1 TLSGLSDLELGPAPP
16 LITDMTPEA
25 IAACHDGI
33 ARVLASLES
42 QAGHGYDT
50 ARELLSVGEL
60 KVCCEFACEH
70 IADDNLSIP
79 SDDSKLLVEL
89 CIRLGVDTTYYFYL
103 TDHLPDFLGTDS
115 GGG

>member
-1 TLSGLSDLELGPAPP
+1 
-16 LITDMTPEA
+16 MTPES
-25 IAACHDGI
+25 IVACQNDI

-60 KVCCEFACEH
+60 KVCCEFVCEH

-89 CIRLGVDTTYYFYL
+89 CIRLGVDASYYFYL
-103 TDHLPDFLGTDS
+103 TDHLPHFPGTDS
-115 GGG
+115 SVG